1 MGTSGFASP
10 AMRGAV
16 PAATASAPDLL
27 AAYTTLFPAVELDS
41 VFYRRP
47 SPDTVGT
54 WVNATP
60 HDFRFSIRVPRE
72 ITHVDLLQ
80 APERTREFIQT
91 VDALGPRLGTVLFT
105 TPPTFGCEVERFAT
119 VLDAIP
125 PGVRT
130 AWEFRHP
137 SWMCPDVLDALAGRD
152 SCPVIVE
159 GFEEAFAREL
169 LPGGALADRYEF
181 PFVYVRFRRESYTY
195 ADLVVWGDVLADVV
209 GEGRDVYAF
218 FRQAPEATC
227 YATALCELLAEAKTA
242 TFASGSGASGGTVG
256 SVASAPPPVVSPS
269 PVQQAI
275 L

>member
-16 PAATASAPDLL
+16 PAPTASAPDLL
-27 AAYTTLFPAVELDS
+27 AAYATMFGAVELDS

-47 SPDTVGT
+47 SFDTVET
-54 WVNATP
+54 WLAATSE
-60 HDFRFSIRVPRE
+60 DFRFTIRVPRE

-80 APERTREFIQT
+80 APDRTCEFIRT
-91 VDALGPRLGTVLFT
+91 IDALGPRLGAVLFT
-105 TPPTFGCEVERFAT
+105 TPPTFGCEVGRFGA

-125 PGVRT
+125 TGVRT
-130 AWEFRHP
+130 AWEFRHA
-137 SWMCPDVLDALAGRD
+137 SWMCPDVLEQLAARD

-169 LPGGALADRYEF
+169 LPGGSLADRYEF

-195 ADLVVWGDVLADVV
+195 ADLVVWGDVLADVI
-209 GEGRDVYAF
+209 GEGRDVYGF
-218 FRQAPEATC
+218 FRQSPEATC
-227 YATALCELLAEAKTA
+227 YATALGELLAEAKTA
-242 TFASGSGASGGTVG
+242 TFASAAGAALVPPSL
-256 SVASAPPPVVSPS
+256 SPPPA
-269 PVQQAI
+269 QQAI

>member
-1 MGTSGFASP
+1 
-10 AMRGAV
+10 MRGAV
-16 PAATASAPDLL
+16 PAPTASAPDLL
-27 AAYTTLFPAVELDS
+27 AAYARLFPAVELDS

-47 SPDTVGT
+47 SEDTVES
-54 WVNATP
+54 WVDATP
-60 HDFRFSIRVPRE
+60 EDFRFSIRVPRE

-80 APERTREFIQT
+80 DPGRSTDFFRTIDT
-91 VDALGPRLGTVLFT
+91 LGPRLGTVLFT
-105 TPPTFGCEVERFAT
+105 TPPTFGCEVDRFVAI
-119 VLDAIP
+119 LDAIP

-137 SWMCPDVLDALAGRD
+137 SWMCPEVLEHLAGRD

-159 GFEEAFAREL
+159 GFEEAFARNL
-169 LPGGALADRYEF
+169 LPGGPLADRYEF

-195 ADLVVWGDVLADVV
+195 ADLVVWGDVLADVI

-218 FRQAPEATC
+218 YRQAPEATC
-227 YATALCELLAEAKTA
+227 YATALAELLHEAKAA
-242 TFASGSGASGGTVG
+242 TFASAD
-256 SVASAPPPVVSPS
+256 SAPIVPPGAPPVMPS

>member
-1 MGTSGFASP
+1 
-10 AMRGAV
+10 MRGAV

-27 AAYTTLFPAVELDS
+27 AAYAGLFGAVELDS

-47 SPDTVGT
+47 SEDTVES
-54 WVNATP
+54 WVGSTP
-60 HDFRFSIRVPRE
+60 EDFRFSIRVPRE

-80 APERTREFIQT
+80 HADRAADFFRTI
-91 VDALGPRLGTVLFT
+91 DALGPRLGTVLFT
-105 TPPTFGCEVERFAT
+105 TPPTFGCEVDRFAT
-119 VLDAIP
+119 ILDAIP

-137 SWMCPDVLDALAGRD
+137 SWMCPDVLEQLAGRD

-169 LPGGALADRYEF
+169 LPGGPLADRYEF

-195 ADLVVWGDVLADVV
+195 ADLVVWGDVLADVI

-218 FRQAPEATC
+218 FRPAPEATC
-227 YATALCELLAEAKTA
+227 YATALAELLAEAKAA
-242 TFASGSGASGGTVG
+242 TFTSADGGPNGPVPAAHQP
-256 SVASAPPPVVSPS
+256 ASASVTPS

>member
-1 MGTSGFASP
+1 
-10 AMRGAV
+10 MRGAV
-16 PAATASAPDLL
+16 PAPTASAPDLL
-27 AAYTTLFPAVELDS
+27 AAYATLFPAVELDS

-47 SPDTVGT
+47 SADTVDT
-54 WVNATP
+54 WLEATP
-60 HDFRFSIRVPRE
+60 DDFRFSIRVPRE

-80 APERTREFIQT
+80 APERTREFIRT

-130 AWEFRHP
+130 AWEFRHT
-137 SWMCPDVLDALAGRD
+137 SWMCPDVLDQLAGRD

-169 LPGGALADRYEF
+169 LPGGPLADRYEF

-195 ADLVVWGDVLADVV
+195 ADLVVWGDVLADVI

-227 YATALCELLAEAKTA
+227 YATALSELLAEAKAA
-242 TFASGSGASGGTVG
+242 TFTSAGAGMGPSGASV
-256 SVASAPPPVVSPS
+256 VASPLPPPAATPS